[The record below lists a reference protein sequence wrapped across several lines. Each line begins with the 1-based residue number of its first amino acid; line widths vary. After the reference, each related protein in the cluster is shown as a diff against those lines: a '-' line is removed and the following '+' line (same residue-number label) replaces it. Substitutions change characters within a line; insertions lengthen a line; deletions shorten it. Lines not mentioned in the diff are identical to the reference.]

1 MITVGIN
8 GANRGKNVSTMQVV
22 SVLHSC
28 TVAVFSSTAP
38 SCFSQANDTFAGDHL
53 LQSFQRLAMILANT
67 SNGIESYQRSTFGE
81 AFTDILVTFETES
94 FQSSR
99 CTQLVC
105 MLLSF

>member
-53 LQSFQRLAMILANT
+53 LQSFQRLAMILAYT

-81 AFTDILVTFETES
+81 AFTDTLVAFETES
-94 FQSSR
+94 FWSSR
-99 CTQLVC
+99 CMQ
-105 MLLSF
+105 